1 MRNLFVVVLFVIAAA
16 LIIFSFSELETIART
31 LQNAHLRFFILGL
44 FLQLTWFVI
53 IGRMYKSIYKLL
65 AIDESTSS
73 LVRIA
78 AAANFVNVVAPTAGM
93 GGIALFASEARRH
106 GHAPGRATVAAALF
120 FLFDQAAFI
129 CILALGF
136 LVLIRR
142 NDLEAG
148 EITAAIILL
157 SIFLAFALVLYLG
170 YRSEKKLGTTL
181 ASIAR
186 GINRISKAI
195 IRRDYLSEQRAYD
208 FAREIADGLA
218 GLSEKPQ
225 NLVSPI
231 LWGLLNKSL
240 LMAVLSCAFLS
251 FEVPFSA
258 GTIVAGF
265 ALAYLFFLISPT
277 PSGIGVVEG
286 LMPVA
291 LSSLRVDWSQAVIVT
306 LTYRAITFWFPLG
319 VGALSFRALHRVEPP
334 AISP

>member
-1 MRNLFVVVLFVIAAA
+1 MRNLTIVVLFA
-16 LIIFSFSELETIART
+16 LTGALVIFSFSELETIART
-31 LQNAHLRFFILGL
+31 IQNAHLRYFILGL
-44 FLQLTWFVI
+44 ILQWVWFLVL
-53 IGRMYKSIYKLL
+53 GRMYKSIYRLL
-65 AIDESTSS
+65 EINESTSN

-78 AAANFVNVVAPTAGM
+78 AAANFINVVAPTAGM
-93 GGIALFASEARRH
+93 GGIALFASEARRK
-106 GHAPGRATVAAALF
+106 GHPPGRATVAAALF
-120 FLFDQAAFI
+120 LLFDQAAFI

-142 NDLEAG
+142 NDLNTG

-157 SIFLAFALVLYLG
+157 CIFLAFVLLLYLG
-170 YRSEKKLGTTL
+170 YRSENILGNTL

-186 GINRISKAI
+186 GLNRISKVI
-195 IRRDYLSEQRAYD
+195 IGRDYLSEQRAHD
-208 FAREIADGLA
+208 FAGEIADGLA
-218 GLSEKPQ
+218 GLSEKPRS
-225 NLVSPI
+225 LVPPI

-240 LMAVLSCAFLS
+240 LMAVLASAFLS

-265 ALAYLFFLISPT
+265 AMGYLFFLISPT
-277 PSGIGVVEG
+277 PSGIGIVEG

-319 VGALSFRALHRVEPP
+319 IGALNFRALHRVEPP
-334 AISP
+334 AISS